1 MATGRLHR
9 CPNGFDRLYGL
20 SGVRLSCASHC
31 NGGFDRYVHY
41 TASAPVIHDAV
52 VRSGGPIRRVS
63 ALFPHKAAVIADP
76 CILSGVAVG
85 LAGTFRLFGGA
96 AATAI
101 YTAIYSTRFTEA
113 LPGEMKEAIS
123 QSGVPFSDGLL
134 AGLVKAGQ
142 LGTKA
147 AYEAVAGATPKLVE
161 LAQEATKQ
169 SYVKGFSLV
178 YLVAIAFGVVAT
190 VASACTVST
199 DRSKKNNARA
209 VVMMNERKETNEL
222 SKAV

>member
-1 MATGRLHR
+1 M
-9 CPNGFDRLYGL
+9 
-20 SGVRLSCASHC
+20 
-31 NGGFDRYVHY
+31 
-41 TASAPVIHDAV
+41 
-52 VRSGGPIRRVS
+52 
-63 ALFPHKAAVIADP
+63 
-76 CILSGVAVG
+76 
-85 LAGTFRLFGGA
+85 
-96 AATAI
+96 
-101 YTAIYSTRFTEA
+101 

-142 LGTKA
+142 LGTTA

-161 LAQEATKQ
+161 LAEEATKQ

-209 VVMMNERKETNEL
+209 VVMMNERKETGEL